1 MSTRKERKSFTED
14 LEIEEDKQMSDNTSP
29 TTASQP
35 ASSLRQR
42 KSSSNHELEKESGEE
57 KNKIVE

>member
-1 MSTRKERKSFTED
+1 MSAQKERKSFTDD
-14 LEIEEDKQMSDNTSP
+14 LEIEEDKQIYDNTSP

-42 KSSSNHELEKESGEE
+42 KSSSSHDLEKESEEE
-57 KNKIVE
+57 KNKIV